1 VAAVHGG
8 EEGSISRIGER
19 GARMEVG
26 IGL

>member
-8 EEGSISRIGER
+8 EVGSISRIGER

-26 IGL
+26 NGL